1 MLPLYITFVI
11 RRQLD
16 EQHSI
21 VSGQISH
28 VGTQETTYFRDLDR
42 AMTYIKEYLANAV
55 NPQDGIHL
63 SGLAIIPEQDADD
76 ANRN

>member
-11 RRQLD
+11 RLQLD

-55 NPQDGIHL
+55 IPQDGDHL

-76 ANRN
+76 ANRH

>member
-11 RRQLD
+11 RLQLD

-55 NPQDGIHL
+55 NPQDGDHL

-76 ANRN
+76 ANHH

>member
-11 RRQLD
+11 RLQLD
-16 EQHSI
+16 EQHSF

-28 VGTQETTYFRDLDR
+28 VGTEETTYFRDLDR

-55 NPQDGIHL
+55 NPQHGDHL

-76 ANRN
+76 ANRH